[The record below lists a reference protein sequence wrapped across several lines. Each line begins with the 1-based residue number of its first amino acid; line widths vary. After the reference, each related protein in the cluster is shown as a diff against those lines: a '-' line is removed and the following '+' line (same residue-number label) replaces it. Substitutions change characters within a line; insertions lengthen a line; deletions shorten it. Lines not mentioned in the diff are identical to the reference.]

1 MKVYFQQYSSQF
13 YWWRKPED
21 PEKTTDLSQVTDKPY
36 YIMLYTSPSSRFE
49 LTISVVTG
57 TDCID
62 SCNMYIILRMQGRIQ
77 CGGRGDAPGG
87 WPLKLG
93 KNIFHTKYPKDVR
106 ASLRSGQFVWVRPP
120 LTWNHGSAPGMYLYV
135 CEWKM
140 KLINYKC
147 TLN

>member
-1 MKVYFQQYSSQF
+1 VYQRCVLSKFNSNTVGLNFQTYKNMKVYFQQYSSQF

-36 YIMLYTSPSSRFE
+36 HIMLYTSPSSRFE
-49 LTISVVTG
+49 LTKSVVTG

-77 CGGRGDAPGG
+77 CVWGGDTPGG
-87 WPLKLG
+87 CPLKLG

-106 ASLRSGQFVWVRPP
+106 ASLRSGQFF
-120 LTWNHGSAPGMYLYV
+120 
-135 CEWKM
+135 
-140 KLINYKC
+140 
-147 TLN
+147 